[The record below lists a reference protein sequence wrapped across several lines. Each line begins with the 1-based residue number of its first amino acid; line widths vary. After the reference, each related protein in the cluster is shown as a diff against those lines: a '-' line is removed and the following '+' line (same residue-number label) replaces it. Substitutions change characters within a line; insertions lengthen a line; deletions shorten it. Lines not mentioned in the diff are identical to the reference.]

1 MANPNPNMKGLKPFT
16 KGQSGNPSGL
26 SSEMYQRIQDNAR
39 KAVEI
44 RSKLLDAVA
53 EKLGNASELETLG
66 MVESA
71 MLKLLQD
78 AETRGLGAPVQP
90 VDHTSTD
97 GTMTPR
103 DTSSAVLDALKR
115 KHDDP
120 K

>member
-44 RSKLLDAVA
+44 RSKLLDALAEHVA
-53 EKLGNASELETLG
+53 NASDVERLG
-66 MVESA
+66 SIENA

-90 VDHTSTD
+90 VDHTTNGKDMPHSIQRTIIDPSGND
-97 GTMTPR
+97 G
-103 DTSSAVLDALKR
+103 S
-115 KHDDP
+115 
-120 K
+120 